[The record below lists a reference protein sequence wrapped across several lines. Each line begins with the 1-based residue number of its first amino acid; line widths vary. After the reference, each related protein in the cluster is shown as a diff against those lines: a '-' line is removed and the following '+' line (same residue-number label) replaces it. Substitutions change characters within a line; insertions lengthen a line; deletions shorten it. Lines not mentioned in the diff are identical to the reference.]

1 MDRFAQ
7 LEAQPHVHIP
17 KVIGCLCGPNE
28 AYVAQGL
35 AQTDVD
41 SLKMSLSI
49 YTKNVSANL
58 LKA

>member
-1 MDRFAQ
+1 M
-7 LEAQPHVHIP
+7 HIP
-17 KVIGCLCGPNE
+17 KVIACLCAPNE
-28 AYVAQGL
+28 AYVNQGL
-35 AQTDVD
+35 AQVDVD